1 MGRKMEENH
10 RIVEQ
15 NSQRTGEDLIKQQNV
30 IENFVLGKGEESQ
43 EENVRK
49 EERQENDTSD
59 TMDQREV
66 LQELLGNP
74 IETREGHA
82 GVVGMEESQQKK
94 TFEKKV
100 VLIGAT
106 TYLDSGVRYFKNKPA
121 IVTEQKVYEQLL
133 KTGLFVRI

>member
-43 EENVRK
+43 KENVRK

-59 TMDQREV
+59 V
-66 LQELLGNP
+66 
-74 IETREGHA
+74 
-82 GVVGMEESQQKK
+82 ME
-94 TFEKKV
+94 
-100 VLIGAT
+100 
-106 TYLDSGVRYFKNKPA
+106 
-121 IVTEQKVYEQLL
+121 
-133 KTGLFVRI
+133 